1 MIVIALIIHNCG
13 VVSDPTPTRREIS
26 CMADPSLI
34 KEIKQALSIPVMAKA
49 RVGHFVEVQILEQIG
64 VDYIDESE
72 ELRIADEN
80 HFMNKHNFGVKFVC
94 GCRDLGE
101 VLRRVREGS
110 AMIRTQGEIKG
121 FGECEPARLAN
132 YNDITILPFH
142 NKLI

>member
-1 MIVIALIIHNCG
+1 
-13 VVSDPTPTRREIS
+13 
-26 CMADPSLI
+26 MADPSLI
-34 KEIKQALSIPVMAKA
+34 KEIKQALSIPIMAKA
-49 RVGHFVEVQILEQIG
+49 RVGHFVEAQILEQIG

-101 VLRRVREGS
+101 ALRWVREGS

-121 FGECEPARLAN
+121 FGELFVIPECSPELKPVVGQKFQTLDFGFAFYDVYARAVGFGTLYAQ
-132 YNDITILPFH
+132 
-142 NKLI
+142 